1 MSQDSNAPDSNAP
14 NSNAPLS
21 GAIVPPN
28 RSRRTG
34 WIVALV
40 IAAGLTGAA
49 ATTAFS
55 HGPGFG
61 PGYWHARFM
70 GGPLDPAQ
78 IEDRAD
84 RIVRHVAIEI
94 DATTDQQDKLRVLV
108 KGVVKDLVPMR
119 DRAQAARMRARDLL
133 TQQNIDRAE
142 IERFRTEQVALAD
155 AFSKRVAQA
164 LGEAAE
170 ILTPEQRRK
179 LADRLPPQ
187 GAGSRWNR

>member
-1 MSQDSNAPDSNAP
+1 MSED
-14 NSNAPLS
+14 SNAPLS

-34 WIVALV
+34 WVVAAI

-49 ATTAFS
+49 VTTAFS
-55 HGPGFG
+55 QGPGFG
-61 PGYWHARFM
+61 FGPGRWHVHF
-70 GGPLDPAQ
+70 GPLDPAQ

-84 RIVRHVAIEI
+84 RMVRHVAIEI
-94 DATTDQQDKLRVLV
+94 DATSDQQDKLRALV
-108 KGVVKDLVPMR
+108 KGAVKDLVPMR
-119 DRAQAARMRARDLL
+119 DRAQAARAKARELL
-133 TQQNIDRAE
+133 TKQTIDRAE

-164 LGEAAE
+164 IGDAAE

-179 LADRLPPQ
+179 LSDRLPPP
-187 GAGSRWNR
+187 GAGPRWNRW